1 MIVGIA
7 DQELIVLFT
16 FSFEQSLCAENNC
29 FFFFGSF
36 YTFEWSMLRM
46 DQSLL
51 HAPIKV
57 WLAPLV
63 TLSDPT
69 SMRRWTTVLLP
80 FAVLVWS
87 NGLVGA
93 TDFEIEVRT
102 TNPTVL

>member
-1 MIVGIA
+1 
-7 DQELIVLFT
+7 
-16 FSFEQSLCAENNC
+16 
-29 FFFFGSF
+29 
-36 YTFEWSMLRM
+36 MLRM
-46 DQSLL
+46 EQSLL
-51 HAPIKV
+51 HATIKV

-93 TDFEIEVRT
+93 TDFEIEVSP